1 MTQQFHFWTY
11 AQRKRK
17 QDIKEVSTPPCSL
30 QLYSREPRCE
40 NSVSNARWMDEG
52 DVVCACVFIFIF
64 SGILLS
70 CEKVRD
76 PSVCNMC
83 MVAQ

>member
-40 NSVSNARWMDEG
+40 NSVSSARWMDEG

-76 PSVCNMC
+76 PSICNMC
-83 MVAQ
+83 MVTQ